1 MIFFKMKRVRVSGIT
16 GALWLVAVVQ
26 GLPRIS
32 NQDATLAERY
42 KSTFGHRISSWFH
55 CAKRLEELER

>member
-1 MIFFKMKRVRVSGIT
+1 MKQVNVSGTT

-32 NQDATLAERY
+32 NQEVMLAERY
-42 KSTFGHRISSWFH
+42 KSTFGRRISSWFH
-55 CAKRLEELER
+55 CAEHLEELKK